1 MSRYT
6 PFILIALLLTTAQAS
21 ERLALVIGNGAYQKP
36 VPTLDNPVNDA
47 NDMAGVLRKLGFEVI
62 LNKA

>member
-6 PFILIALLLTTAQAS
+6 PLFFLITLLLMTMAQAS
-21 ERLALVIGNGAYQKP
+21 EERLALVIGNGAYQKP

-47 NDMAGVLRKLGFEVI
+47 NDMAEVLRNLVR
-62 LNKA
+62 L